1 MMPIRGRAAETKKKR
16 SIVMECGGDIALE
29 TLMLGL
35 GEFKEDLG
43 NQNMKENG
51 CPYLRGERNEKRKGY
66 FPLLKRGE
74 RREGKCWD

>member
-1 MMPIRGRAAETKKKR
+1 
-16 SIVMECGGDIALE
+16 MECGGDIALE

-51 CPYLRGERNEKRKGY
+51 CPYLWSERNEKRKSY
-66 FPLLKRGE
+66 FPSLK
-74 RREGKCWD
+74 